1 MKGCFIQF
9 CILIFC
15 CLSLPVVN
23 AQNANPAVI
32 SNIYEE
38 GSSVGYVY
46 WTRTNVV
53 NATVG
58 KWGPGVTQFGTTST
72 LAIDIA
78 VNDGGIAFFD
88 YSVQAN
94 DASSF
99 TISVLP
105 PPPLSNQ
112 YILSSF
118 RPPSFGPV
126 TTPKRYSIDL
136 TPYRQKNITV
146 QFTTSYPFTFRNL
159 FFQARAIITKFQ
171 LATCQVPPLTPLTD
185 PDAIA
190 FENGNQIN
198 TNPSRF
204 FLNSKLSCLSNAVA
218 NAGGGGTL
226 TSAYRPATYQAHLRE
241 VYFAQRRLA
250 NRREPECATLKAE
263 VQAESNRHRIFY
275 QPARR
280 SNHSLG
286 RSFDYSISG
295 LTSAQI
301 DALAN
306 NCGLNRPL
314 PVRDPVHFSD

>member
-1 MKGCFIQF
+1 MKGCFIQL
-9 CILIFC
+9 CILFFC
-15 CLSLPVVN
+15 CLFVPSVS

-46 WTRTNVV
+46 WSGTSVV

-58 KWGPGVTQFGTTST
+58 KWEPGVTEFGTTST
-72 LAIDIA
+72 LAIDVA
-78 VNDGGIAFFD
+78 VNDGGLAFFD

-94 DASSF
+94 DATTF
-99 TISVLP
+99 SVGVFP
-105 PPPLSNQ
+105 PPPLSAQ
-112 YILSSF
+112 FVLSSF
-118 RPPSFGPV
+118 RPPSFGSA

-136 TPYRQKNITV
+136 TPYRQKNITI

-159 FFQARAIITKFQ
+159 VYQARAIITDFQ

-198 TNPSRF
+198 TDPSKF
-204 FLNSKLSCLSNAVA
+204 SLGSKLSCLSNAVA
-218 NAGGGGTL
+218 NAGGAGTL

-241 VYFAQRRLA
+241 VYFAQKRLA

-263 VQAESNRHRIFY
+263 VQAESNKHRIFY
-275 QPARR
+275 PPARR

-286 RSFDYSISG
+286 KSFDYSITG

-306 NCGLNRPL
+306 SCGLKRPL
-314 PVRDPVHFSD
+314 PVRDKVHFSD